1 MPTKAVFK
9 LRGWL
14 AALPVVVAFLC
25 SYDELEN
32 DTTTWAIGGALFLAA
47 MAVRIWA
54 QGHLHYRLSGHK
66 VLTVTGP
73 YRYSRNPIY
82 LANTAMIA
90 ALVWLMEVPWLVVP
104 TVIWCA
110 LVYSVVVR
118 YEESRLSAN
127 FGERYR
133 CYMQTVPRWFAW
145 RAVEG
150 AEGIPGQRRL
160 GLAVGAEV
168 HCLLFLLLPAL
179 KETVS

>member
-1 MPTKAVFK
+1 

-54 QGHLHYRLSGHK
+54 QCHLHYRLSGHK

-133 CYMQTVPRWFAW
+133 CYMQTVPQWFGW

-150 AEGIPGQRRL
+150 AEGIPGRCRL

-168 HCLLFLLLPAL
+168 HCLLFLLLPAF
-179 KETVS
+179 KEMVS

>member
-47 MAVRIWA
+47 MAVRIWS
-54 QGHLHYRLSGHK
+54 QCHLHYRLSGHK

-90 ALVWLMEVPWLVVP
+90 ALVWLVELPWLVAP

-110 LVYSVVVR
+110 LVYWAVVR
-118 YEESRLSAN
+118 YEEKRLLAN

-133 CYMQTVPRWFAW
+133 RYTQRVPRWFGW
-145 RAVEG
+145 RRAPADDSVRTRRYLG
-150 AEGIPGQRRL
+150 A
-160 GLAVGAEV
+160 AFCAEA
-168 HCLLFLLLPAL
+168 HCLLFLFLPVVKELLA
-179 KETVS
+179 

>member
-25 SYDELEN
+25 SYGELEN

-54 QGHLHYRLSGHK
+54 QCHLHYRLSGHK

-90 ALVWLMEVPWLVVP
+90 ALVWLMEVPWLMVP

-133 CYMQTVPRWFAW
+133 CYMQTVPRWFGLRDT
-145 RAVEG
+145 RAGDG
-150 AEGIPGQRRL
+150 AQAGRWLQ
-160 GLAVGAEV
+160 GALWVEV
-168 HCLLFLLLPAL
+168 HCLLFLILPAL
-179 KETVS
+179 KELVV